1 MKTYRL
7 LYDSVIDF
15 KRAAVLVE
23 AEIGRYD
30 IRYDSDDVV
39 QGMTGRKHHD
49 TWVSMKAVSHF
60 NLGTALE
67 LMLKLLL
74 VRSGGTAPNR
84 HELAKLHDALLEKDR
99 KELECK
105 YRVSRRESSNFAL
118 LMFNNPGSKPPPDT
132 RNINSLR
139 GFLEYLERDV
149 MVSKKRYSWEQ
160 ARDGVWRYYLSD
172 ITVFVELIDRV
183 MKDIPRDWPEVL

>member
-23 AEIGRYD
+23 AEIGRHN
-30 IRYDSDDVV
+30 IRYDSDHVV
-39 QGMTGRKHHD
+39 QGMSGRKHHD

-67 LMLKLLL
+67 LLLKLLL
-74 VRSGGTAPNR
+74 VRSGGAAPSS
-84 HELAKLHDALLEKDR
+84 HELAKLHDALSEKDR
-99 KELECK
+99 KELESK
-105 YRVSRRESSNFAL
+105 YRASRRESSNFAL
-118 LMFNNPGSKPPPDT
+118 LMFNNSESEPPPDT

-139 GFLEYLERDV
+139 GFLEYLDRDV
-149 MVSKKRYSWEQ
+149 MVSKKRYSWEH
-160 ARDGVWRYYLSD
+160 ARDGVWRYYLGD

>member
-23 AEIGRYD
+23 AEIDRHD

-39 QGMTGRKHHD
+39 QGMEGRKHHD
-49 TWVSMKAVSHF
+49 MWVSMKAVSHY

-67 LMLKLLL
+67 LLLKLLL
-74 VRSGGTAPNR
+74 VRSGGTAPNG
-84 HELAKLHDALLEKDR
+84 HALAKLHDALSEKDR
-99 KELECK
+99 KELESK
-105 YRVSRRESSNFAL
+105 YRACRRESANFSL
-118 LMFNNPGSKPPPDT
+118 LMFNSPGTEPPSET

-139 GFLEYLERDV
+139 GFLEYLDRDV

-172 ITVFVELIDRV
+172 ITVFVELVDRV
-183 MKDIPRDWPEVL
+183 VKDIPQGWPEV

>member
-1 MKTYRL
+1 
-7 LYDSVIDF
+7 
-15 KRAAVLVE
+15 
-23 AEIGRYD
+23 
-30 IRYDSDDVV
+30 
-39 QGMTGRKHHD
+39 MTGRKHHD

-67 LMLKLLL
+67 LLLKLLL
-74 VRSGGTAPNR
+74 IRSGGTAPNR
-84 HELAKLHDALLEKDR
+84 HELAKLYDALLDKDR
-99 KELECK
+99 KELESK

-118 LMFNNPGSKPPPDT
+118 LMFNNPGSEPPPDT
-132 RNINSLR
+132 RNINSLK
-139 GFLEYLERDV
+139 GFLKYLDQDV